1 MELAMALVKKIE
13 GSKTRWLT
21 VWNSKNQF
29 WEIISTRKLEKESGI
44 VALTRE
50 VAWTLNLNGKKD
62 FVISKMALL
71 HAFMSAGE
79 SWNPF
84 GRCVNLDFYTLE
96 VYRKTVL
103 AELERNQQI
112 SWLSS
117 ESICAGKTANH
128 QIVDPLFCRWNQKWK
143 LIQPW
148 VQ

>member
-71 HAFMSAGE
+71 HASMSAGE